1 MRFGS
6 YIPLSTLLFLLY
18 FQLPAQKN
26 PLPIRDSLSILA
38 EDTLKENTVPTS
50 RELIPKRALV
60 YSLMLP
66 GAGQVYN
73 SRIWKVPLVYAGL
86 GTGVFF
92 IVYNRKQYV
101 KYRDGYELMVK
112 KEISSFEGIT
122 RKEGV
127 KQARDY
133 YRKYMETS
141 YFITGAMYLLNG
153 VEAYVDAHL
162 KGFTIDEDLT
172 LQIKIKGNN
181 KCPVGVGLAL
191 EFH

>member
-181 KCPVGVGLAL
+181 NFPVGVGLAL